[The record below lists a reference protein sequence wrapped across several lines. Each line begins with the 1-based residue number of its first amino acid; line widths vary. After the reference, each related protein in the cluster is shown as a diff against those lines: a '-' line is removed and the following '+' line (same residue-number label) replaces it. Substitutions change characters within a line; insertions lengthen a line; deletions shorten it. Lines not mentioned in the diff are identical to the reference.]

1 MNGQDD
7 ELYIGW
13 MRESPPRTAARTR
26 GGVLLLLALGAV
38 LALLLASGQ
47 GAFDRGTFEYGVER
61 DFDGLLIE
69 RPYPL
74 LVVPSSE
81 GAARPTT
88 HYLVKFGKHGA
99 ADLVSGLEGRIV
111 RVRGSAIYNDS
122 QHMIEVHHVEP
133 VAATQGV
140 LAALASAE
148 EQPLGTWTLVGEIVD
163 SKCHLGVMKPGRGRP
178 HKECAVRC
186 ISGGIPPVLRVTS
199 PDGRAVYLS
208 LVGDDGRAVNREV
221 LPWVAEPV
229 EITGRVVRTRGLLV
243 LHAEPSTYHHAAF

>member
-1 MNGQDD
+1 MSERED
-7 ELYIGW
+7 EFYIGW
-13 MRESPPRTAARTR
+13 MRDSPSRTAARTR
-26 GGVLLLLALGAV
+26 GAVLLLLGLGV
-38 LALLLASGQ
+38 LVACLAASGQ

-61 DFDGLLIE
+61 DFEGLLIE

-74 LVVPSSE
+74 LVVPSPD
-81 GAARPTT
+81 GNRPTA

-99 ADLVSGLEGRIV
+99 ADLVAGLDGRIG
-111 RVRGSAIYNDS
+111 RLTGSAIYNDS
-122 QHMIEVHHVEP
+122 QHMIEVHRVQP
-133 VAATQGV
+133 VAAPNGA

-148 EQPLGTWTLVGEIVD
+148 EQPLGTWTLAGEIVD

-229 EITGRVVRTRGLLV
+229 EITGRVVRTRGLLM
-243 LHAEPSTYHHAAF
+243 LHAEPSTYRHVPS